1 MPVTEV
7 VVVVAAETGQEM
19 IEVTDPV
26 VILGRK
32 ASQHFLSDDLPAR
45 RFFKTLPIWGRN
57 KALHQGMWTPTP
69 YFWPLKC

>member
-1 MPVTEV
+1 MPVAEV
-7 VVVVAAETGQEM
+7 VVGGGEETGQEM

-45 RFFKTLPIWGRN
+45 CFLKLCPFGDGTKLYIRVCGRQR
-57 KALHQGMWTPTP
+57 LIFG
-69 YFWPLKC
+69 L